1 MPQAGSR
8 AARSRWSGCG
18 GVLATV
24 VGLLVASGSAERA
37 WAQVTLTSEVAALGA
52 NALLGGLGSGI
63 AAWLRGESFAE
74 AFTVGAAGGAVV
86 FVGKRVATI
95 RVPGAGLGGRVVGA
109 VGASMVRNAAT
120 GRGAMELVLLPVGPV
135 TVYWKTS
142 PDSGSVSA
150 RLNVGRAIFLG
161 RLLAQDRL
169 RLDWGETLSAG
180 GPVFHAQG
188 RVIEG
193 ENGNRV
199 GGVEL
204 WGTITLSDPALS
216 PTMDHERLL
225 AHERVHLIQDDFL
238 NVAWAGPMEEWLL
251 ARVPYGDVLSRYVE
265 PGVLYM
271 GIAGIFVAAMPYDE
285 RPWEVEAS
293 YLEAGW

>member
-1 MPQAGSR
+1 MATLIVLL
-8 AARSRWSGCG
+8 
-18 GVLATV
+18 GVSC
-24 VGLLVASGSAERA
+24 LVERA
-37 WAQVTLTSEVAALGA
+37 WAQATLTSEVAALGA
-52 NALLGGLGSGI
+52 NAVIGGLGSGI
-63 AAWLRGESFAE
+63 SAWLRGDSFTD

-95 RVPGAGLGGRVVGA
+95 RHPGAGLGGRVVGA

-120 GRGAMELVLLPVGPV
+120 GRGPLDLVLLPVGPV
-135 TVYWKTS
+135 TLYWTTV

-161 RLLAQDRL
+161 RLLARERL

-180 GPVFHAQG
+180 GPVFHAEG

-193 ENGNRV
+193 ENGSRV
-199 GGVEL
+199 GGMEL
-204 WGTITLSDPALS
+204 WGTISLSDPELI
-216 PTMDHERLL
+216 PMVDHGQLL

-238 NVAWAGPMEEWLL
+238 NLAWAGPMEEWLL
-251 ARVPYGDVLSRYVE
+251 ARVPYGDVLSRYFD

-271 GIAGIFVAAMPYDE
+271 GIAGIFVAAMPYED

-293 YLEAGW
+293 YLESGW